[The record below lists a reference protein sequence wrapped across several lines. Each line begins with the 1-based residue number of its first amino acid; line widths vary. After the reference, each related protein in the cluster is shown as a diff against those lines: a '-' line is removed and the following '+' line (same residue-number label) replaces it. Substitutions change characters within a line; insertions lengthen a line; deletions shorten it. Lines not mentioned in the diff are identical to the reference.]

1 MTRALYLDDS
11 YLRSFDAVVI
21 DVDDTGVYLDRTAFY
36 PRSGGQPSDLGLLI
50 RGDRLFRVEGVEP
63 SEHGICH
70 RVHGLSPGDEVRG
83 EIDWA
88 RRYRIMRSHTACH
101 ILSAVIFR
109 ETGALI
115 TGNQINTDRS
125 RVDFSLEAFDK
136 SMIETYV
143 GMANDIIKES
153 HPVRV
158 KVMTREEAMEIPYLV
173 KLAKNVPERES
184 VRIIEIEGV
193 DLQACGG
200 THVRN
205 TSEIRE
211 IRLVKAENK
220 GKSNRRVYFE
230 LVG

>member
-1 MTRALYLDDS
+1 MTQALYLDDS
-11 YLRSFDAVVI
+11 YMRSFDAIVI
-21 DVDDTGVYLDRTAFY
+21 DADESGVYLDRTAFY
-36 PRSGGQPSDLGLLI
+36 PRSGGQPSDLGVLF
-50 RGDRLFRVEGVEP
+50 RGDQVFRVEGVEP
-63 SEHGICH
+63 SERGICH
-70 RVHGLSPGDEVRG
+70 RAHGLSPGDEVRG
-83 EIDWA
+83 EIDWE
-88 RRYRIMRSHTACH
+88 RRYRIMRGHTACH

-125 RVDFSLEAFDK
+125 RVDFSLEAFDR
-136 SMIETYV
+136 SMMETYV
-143 GMANDIIKES
+143 RMANDLIKEG

-158 KVMTREEAMEIPYLV
+158 RVFTRDEAMEIPDLV
-173 KLAKNVPERES
+173 RLAKNVPERES
-184 VRIIEIEGV
+184 VRVIEIVGV

-205 TSEIRE
+205 TSEIGA

>member
-1 MTRALYLDDS
+1 MTEALYLNDS
-11 YLRSFDAVVI
+11 YMRSFDAVVTN
-21 DVDDTGVYLDRTAFY
+21 VDDTGVYLDRTAFY
-36 PRSGGQPSDLGLLI
+36 PRSGGQPSDLGVLI
-50 RGDRLFRVEGVEP
+50 RGDQVFRVEGVEP

-70 RVHGLSPGDEVRG
+70 RAHGLSPGDKVKG
-83 EIDWA
+83 EIDWE

-101 ILSAVIFR
+101 VLSAVIFR

-115 TGNQINTDRS
+115 TGNQIDTDRS
-125 RVDFSLEAFDK
+125 RVDFSLESFDR

-143 GMANDIIKES
+143 RMANDLIKEG

-158 KVMTREEAMEIPYLV
+158 RLMTRDEAMEIPDLV
-173 KLAKNVPERES
+173 RLAKNVPERES
-184 VRIIEIEGV
+184 VRVIEIEGV

-205 TSEIRE
+205 TSEIGE

-230 LVG
+230 LVR

>member
-1 MTRALYLDDS
+1 MTQALYLDDS

-21 DVDDTGVYLDRTAFY
+21 DVDDTGLYLDRTAFY
-36 PRSGGQPSDLGLLI
+36 PRSGGQPSDLGILI
-50 RGDRLFRVEGVEP
+50 RVDQVFRVEGVEL

-70 RVHGLSPGDEVRG
+70 RAQGLSPGEDVRG
-83 EIDWA
+83 EIDWT

-115 TGNQINTDRS
+115 TGNQIDTDRS
-125 RVDFSLEAFDK
+125 RVDFSLEAFDR

-143 GMANDIIKES
+143 GMANDLIKEG

-158 KVMTREEAMEIPYLV
+158 RLMTRDEAMEIPDLV
-173 KLAKNVPERES
+173 RLAKNVPERES
-184 VRIIEIEGV
+184 VRVIEIEGV